1 MRNVRVAFRVV
12 ALIAVFTLSAVGQ
25 QVPDP
30 QLTLAEAART
40 NNYPGFEATYAAG
53 PDGAQAF
60 AELHRFW
67 KWSLETPVGGFYGV
81 EMHAKFASQYPGYA
95 EYIADYAIVDSHGN
109 VFYPSAETRRFLLQE
124 ALKGNV
130 PKPRV
135 AAAAP
140 AAVVARVSRRATKPA
155 VVAPKPEPAPS
166 PVIVT
171 TPRVAPAAPAP
182 VVARGARRS
191 TEQTNNFGPSF
202 ALIIA
207 GLIGAGLLTLMLR
220 TPSEAS

>member
-1 MRNVRVAFRVV
+1 MRRVRVAFRVV
-12 ALIAVFTLSAVGQ
+12 AFIAVFTLSAVGQ

-40 NNYPGFEATYAAG
+40 NNYPGFEAIYAAG
-53 PDGAQAF
+53 PQGSQSFD
-60 AELHRFW
+60 ELHRFW

-81 EMHAKFASQYPGYA
+81 EMHAKFASEYPGYA

-135 AAAAP
+135 AAARVAAAAP
-140 AAVVARVSRRATKPA
+140 AA
-155 VVAPKPEPAPS
+155 
-166 PVIVT
+166 
-171 TPRVAPAAPAP
+171 

-191 TEQTNNFGPSF
+191 TEPAPSPVIVTPPQVAPPAPAPVVARRAQRPTEQTNNLGPSF
-202 ALIIA
+202 AMIIA
-207 GLIGAGLLTLMLR
+207 AS
-220 TPSEAS
+220 SEQGC